1 MKTFIE
7 VAFEIIVC
15 AVLVIGM
22 VTIFVGAVLQESYKN
37 YPPTAE
43 EIAEN
48 PELVRYTKWD
58 YEKEVRNV
66 RIWEQ
71 CGKKRIRELSIILK
85 NWYNSIA

>member
-1 MKTFIE
+1 MKTFLE
-7 VAFEIIVC
+7 VAFEVIVC

-48 PELVRYTKWD
+48 PELVRYAK
-58 YEKEVRNV
+58 
-66 RIWEQ
+66 
-71 CGKKRIRELSIILK
+71 
-85 NWYNSIA
+85 